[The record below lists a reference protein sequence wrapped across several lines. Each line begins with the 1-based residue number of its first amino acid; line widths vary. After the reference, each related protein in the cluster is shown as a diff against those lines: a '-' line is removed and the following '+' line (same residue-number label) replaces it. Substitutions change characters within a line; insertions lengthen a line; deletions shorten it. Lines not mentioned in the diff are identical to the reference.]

1 MILDTPANQWVIIN
15 YMKKASQ
22 CVTINSL
29 YSSMVNNIHSGHKSD
44 HYILLPIN
52 RAVSYIWN
60 GYTRAIYDKTC

>member
-1 MILDTPANQWVIIN
+1 MIPDTPANQWAIIN
-15 YMKKASQ
+15 YMKKAINESQ

-52 RAVSYIWN
+52 RAVSYI
-60 GYTRAIYDKTC
+60 